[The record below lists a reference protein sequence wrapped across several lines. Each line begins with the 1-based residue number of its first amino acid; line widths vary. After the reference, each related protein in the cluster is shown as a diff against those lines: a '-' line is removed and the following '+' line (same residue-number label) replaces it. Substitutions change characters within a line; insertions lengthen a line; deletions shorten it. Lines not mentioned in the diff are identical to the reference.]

1 MMEEGEGRASGG
13 APKKVVLVATP
24 FTLAIGMVNVI
35 FSATRVLA
43 RHENVMISIS
53 KCKTVVGSD
62 FINSLLLHSCFF
74 ERKK

>member
-24 FTLAIGMVNVI
+24 FTLAISMVTS
-35 FSATRVLA
+35 FLA
-43 RHENVMISIS
+43 LQGCQKRHENVMISIS

>member
-43 RHENVMISIS
+43 
-53 KCKTVVGSD
+53 KT
-62 FINSLLLHSCFF
+62 
-74 ERKK
+74 